1 VKNSILVLSIV
12 LGMVFGF
19 SGAALAGRP
28 LCTDDAGTVG
38 PGHVEVELGWEYA
51 KQPNDDK
58 ENALTLS
65 LTTGIIWDRLDLGV
79 ETPYMW
85 LNVNEGNNVDGIGD
99 LLVRFKLRFI
109 DETDKFPAL
118 AVTLGGKTTTG
129 NSKKGLGTGE
139 VDFVANFIA
148 TKEMGRVTL
157 HGNVG
162 HNATGDVAE
171 EQEFNLVNLGLAGEF
186 SVNEQITLV
195 SEIYAEIATED
206 IDEENP
212 LDILVGATYELPIG
226 TVLDFGVAAGLTNG
240 SPDYRITL
248 GMTHEF

>member
-1 VKNSILVLSIV
+1 MKNSILFLIVV
-12 LGMVFGF
+12 LGVIFGF
-19 SGAALAGRP
+19 SSKALAGRP
-28 LCTDDAGTVG
+28 LSTDDAGTVE
-38 PGHVEVELGWEYA
+38 PGHLEVELGWEYA
-51 KQPNDDK
+51 KQPNHDK
-58 ENALTLS
+58 ENAVILA
-65 LTTGIIWDRLDLGV
+65 LTTGVIWDRLDLGV

-85 LNVNEGNNVDGIGD
+85 LNVKEGNDVDGIGD
-99 LLVRFKLRFI
+99 VEVRFKLRFV

-129 NSKKGLGTGE
+129 NSEKGLGTGE

-148 TKEMGRVTL
+148 TKEIGRVTL

-186 SVNEQITLV
+186 SINEQITLV
-195 SEIYAEIATED
+195 GEVYAEIATED
-206 IDEENP
+206 IDEQDP
-212 LDILVGATYELPIG
+212 VDILVGATYELPIG
-226 TVLDFGVAAGLTNG
+226 TVLDFGVAGGLTNG
-240 SPDYRITL
+240 APDYRITA

>member
-1 VKNSILVLSIV
+1 MKNSILLLTIIFAV
-12 LGMVFGF
+12 VFDF
-19 SGAALAGRP
+19 SGVALAGRP
-28 LCTDDAGTVG
+28 LCTDDTGTVE
-38 PGHVEVELGWEYA
+38 PGRVELELGWEYA

-58 ENALTLS
+58 ENAVILN

-99 LLVRFKLRFI
+99 VEVRFKLRFV

-129 NSKKGLGTGE
+129 NSEKGLGTGE

-148 TKEMGRVTL
+148 TKEIGRVTL

-171 EQEFNLVNLGLAGEF
+171 EQDFDLVNLSLAGEF

-195 SEIYAEIATED
+195 SEIYAEIATQD
-206 IDEENP
+206 IDEEDP
-212 LDILVGATYELPIG
+212 VDILVGATYELPIG

-240 SPDYRITL
+240 SPDYRITI